1 MQLNMQLENKRKTK
15 GKGSMEKQ
23 EAKVAIFFLAPFII
37 GYIIFEMIPI
47 LSAIGMSFVDL
58 NSLRGVKDF
67 SSINFVGLQNYIH
80 VFKDSDALM
89 AYGRSLLFTLY
100 YVPALNIFALI
111 LAMLITRQLYLKT
124 AIRTMIF
131 IPYVSNIVAVAILWG
146 SLLNP
151 FGGPVNEL
159 LKSLGIQNPPMWLFG
174 NNTALPTIAGISVW
188 KDVAF
193 QMIVYMAAINNVP
206 KELYESADVEGAS
219 KFTQFMKIT
228 IPMISPTI
236 FAMVVTSIIN
246 SFQNYAIVKTMT
258 DGGPGDASRV
268 AVVNIYQQAFEYN
281 KFSYASAQA
290 IVLFLIILVVT
301 IIQWKGQKKWVHY

>member
-1 MQLNMQLENKRKTK
+1 MKLKNKTRGALEK
-15 GKGSMEKQ
+15 E
-23 EAKVAIFFLAPFII
+23 EARVAIFFLAPFII
-37 GYIIFEMIPI
+37 GFIIFEAVPV
-47 LSAIGMSFVDL
+47 LSAIVMSFINL
-58 NSLRGVKDF
+58 NTLRGITDF
-67 SSINFVGLQNYIH
+67 TSLKFVGFQNYVN
-80 VFKDSDALM
+80 VFKDSGAMMALV
-89 AYGRSLLFTLY
+89 RSLLYTLY
-100 YVPALNIFALI
+100 YVPTLNILALV
-111 LAMLITRQLYLKT
+111 LALLITRQLYLKT

-131 IPYVSNIVAVAILWG
+131 MPYVSNIVAVAILWG
-146 SLLNP
+146 TLLNP
-151 FGGPVNEL
+151 FGGPVNEM
-159 LKSLGIQNPPMWLFG
+159 LKAFGIHNPPMWLFG
-174 NNTALPTIAGISVW
+174 NKTSLPTLAGISVW

-193 QMIVYMAAINNVP
+193 QMIVYMAAINNVS

-219 KFTQFMKIT
+219 KFTQFTKIT

-236 FAMVVTSIIN
+236 FAMVVTSIIS

-301 IIQWKGQKKWVHY
+301 LIQWKGQKKWVHY